1 MLLRILHKKLHK
13 RREAKE
19 YDDVHI
25 TAVQGFGYHDL
36 SASLE
41 EASLHDSLV
50 SEKCVDFSSVD
61 DEKVVPCEDQLP
73 VVDMAKLQSED
84 VATLKQN
91 IDAMVSAC
99 KDWGYFLLVNHGV
112 DLAIMEKVEEQAYDY
127 FMLPGEEKPKQSTVH
142 VSLREKVKRWSEG
155 LFIKPSEG
163 NLDEYDN
170 KLSPP
175 DNDKEFSCVLYAQ
188 SFLHSW
194 TCA

>member
-19 YDDVHI
+19 DNDVHI
-25 TAVQGFGYHDL
+25 TTVQGFGYHDL
-36 SASLE
+36 SASLDGT
-41 EASLHDSLV
+41 SLHDSLI
-50 SEKCVDFSSVD
+50 SEKCVDFISVD
-61 DEKVVPCEDQLP
+61 DEEEVVPCEDQVP
-73 VVDMAKLQSED
+73 VVDMSKFQSDD

-99 KDWGYFLLVNHGV
+99 KGWGYFLLINHGV

-127 FMLPGEEKPKQSTVH
+127 FLLPGEEKPKQSTVH

-155 LFIKPSEG
+155 LFIKPSQG

-188 SFLHSW
+188 SFLDS
-194 TCA
+194 